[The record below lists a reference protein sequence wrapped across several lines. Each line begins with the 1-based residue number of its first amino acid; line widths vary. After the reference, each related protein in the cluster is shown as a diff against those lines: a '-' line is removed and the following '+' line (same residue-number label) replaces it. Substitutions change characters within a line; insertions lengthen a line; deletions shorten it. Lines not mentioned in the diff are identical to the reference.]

1 MADIIHLLPD
11 SVANQIAAGEVI
23 QRPASL
29 IKELVEN
36 SIDAGADRVQVIV
49 TDAGK
54 TCVQVIDNGKG
65 MSETDAR
72 LSFERHATSKIQKA
86 DDLFSLQTMGFRGE
100 ALASIAAVA
109 QVELRTRT
117 AEDELGVSIQIEGSK
132 VTNQEVIA
140 CPVGANFSIK
150 NLFFNIPAR
159 RKFLKSNHTE
169 LSNIV
174 AEFERIALAHPELSF
189 HLSTPDSVLLDL
201 PSGNF
206 RQRIVNIFGRSL
218 DKQIIPLKVETPMVT
233 IVGFVGNPES
243 SKKKG
248 ARQFFFVNGRY
259 MRHPYFAK
267 AVQNA
272 YERLIP
278 EGDQVQFFLQM
289 VVDPSRID
297 VNIHPTKTEIKFED
311 EQAIWQILR
320 AAVRE
325 SLGKFNAIPTI
336 DFEAGESLNLPVF
349 QEGDFSDVQEPS
361 ISIDNDFNPF
371 LTGNAGDTSI
381 FSTSTT
387 AHSGLATNGNGFTN
401 LSTNTGGTS
410 QNATASGGNSPSTH
424 TPRGWENAFDVSQ
437 DENFTSTSHGNPA
450 LSTPN
455 ASFQWETPNTTDDQP
470 TLYAQLGESVQ
481 QHWEIAT
488 LDFIQYKGRYL
499 LAPTDEGLLIID
511 QHRAHM
517 RILFDDYV
525 RQISRHEQAAQ
536 GLLFPQIIEVAP
548 NQMAIL
554 QAIESELTDI
564 GFELSYLG
572 NNSYSVLSAPAS
584 IDGID
589 PVLLLQNIL
598 DDAQQHDTEIHEE
611 VVNSIALSM
620 ARKSALPVGQFLN
633 TDEMRDLATKLFQ
646 SSEPSFAPNGKT
658 IFQII
663 PHRLLTQKLE

>member
-72 LSFERHATSKIQKA
+72 LSFERHATSKIRQA
-86 DDLFSLQTMGFRGE
+86 DDLFSLKTMGFRGE

-117 AEDELGVSIQIEGSK
+117 AEEELGVSIQIEGSK
-132 VTNQEVIA
+132 VINQEVIA

-169 LSNIV
+169 LSNII
-174 AEFERIALAHPELSF
+174 AEFERIALAHPELTF
-189 HLSTPDSVLLDL
+189 QLHTPDAVLLDL

-206 RQRIVNIFGRSL
+206 RQRIVNIFGRNI
-218 DKQIIPLKVETPMVT
+218 DKHLIPLKVETPMVS
-233 IVGFVGNPES
+233 IIGFVGSPES

-259 MRHPYFAK
+259 MRHAYFAK

-278 EGDQVQFFLQM
+278 EGDQVHFFLQM
-289 VVDPSRID
+289 IVDPARID

-336 DFEAGESLNLPVF
+336 DFEAGDPLDLPVF
-349 QEGDFSDVQEPS
+349 PTGDFSEVQEPS
-361 ISIDNDFNPF
+361 ISINHDFDPFVMGNSGSTSPFTSETLDNSFSSSQANRF
-371 LTGNAGDTSI
+371 AALSASTGAAT
-381 FSTSTT
+381 STSTT
-387 AHSGLATNGNGFTN
+387 HSPKSSHRGWEEVFAASQEE
-401 LSTNTGGTS
+401 LSTNS
-410 QNATASGGNSPSTH
+410 
-424 TPRGWENAFDVSQ
+424 FDK
-437 DENFTSTSHGNPA
+437 HGVGSSNEH
-450 LSTPN
+450 
-455 ASFQWETPNTTDDQP
+455 SFQWETSPTDEHQP
-470 TLYAQLGESVQ
+470 TLYSQLAQGEQPV
-481 QHWEIAT
+481 WEIAT
-488 LDFIQYKGRYL
+488 QDFLQYQGRYL
-499 LAPTDEGLLIID
+499 LSPTKEGLLIID

-525 RQISRHEQAAQ
+525 NQIARHTHASQ
-536 GLLFPQIIEVAP
+536 GLLFPQILEVAP
-548 NQMAIL
+548 NQLAII
-554 QAIESELTDI
+554 QAIEAELTDI

-572 NNSYSVLSAPAS
+572 NNSYSVLSAPAD
-584 IDGID
+584 IEGID
-589 PVLLLQNIL
+589 PVVLLQSIL
-598 DDAQQHDTEIHEE
+598 EDAQQHNVAVHEE

-620 ARKSALPVGQFLN
+620 ARKSALPIGQLLSM
-633 TDEMRDLATKLFQ
+633 DEMRDLATKLFQ
-646 SSEPSFAPNGKT
+646 SSQPSFAPDGRN
-658 IFQII
+658 IYQIL
-663 PHRLLTQKLE
+663 PHRLITQKLD

>member
-1 MADIIHLLPD
+1 MPDIIHLLPD

-36 SIDAGADRVQVIV
+36 SIDAGADRIQVIV

-72 LSFERHATSKIQKA
+72 LSFERHATSKIRQA
-86 DDLFSLQTMGFRGE
+86 DDLFSLKTMGFRGE

-132 VTNQEVIA
+132 VINQEVIA

-174 AEFERIALAHPELSF
+174 AEFERIALAHPELTF
-189 HLSTPDSVLLDL
+189 QLHTPDAVLLDL

-206 RQRIVNIFGRSL
+206 RQRIVNIFGRNT
-218 DKQIIPLKVETPMVT
+218 DKHLIPLKVETPMVS
-233 IVGFVGNPES
+233 IVGFVGSPES

-278 EGDQVQFFLQM
+278 DGDQVQFFLQM
-289 VVDPSRID
+289 VVDPARID

-336 DFEAGESLNLPVF
+336 DFEVGDPLDLPVF
-349 QEGDFSDVQEPS
+349 PSGDFSEIQEPS
-361 ISIDNDFNPF
+361 ISIDQDFNPF
-371 LTGNAGDTSI
+371 LAGNAGDISTFSAAQAEKTSPTSVVNSFTSMSASHSTTSGPSSPASRTTPARGWEEAFSASQDN
-381 FSTSTT
+381 FSTPSF
-387 AHSGLATNGNGFTN
+387 G
-401 LSTNTGGTS
+401 
-410 QNATASGGNSPSTH
+410 QPATAS
-424 TPRGWENAFDVSQ
+424 SQ
-437 DENFTSTSHGNPA
+437 
-450 LSTPN
+450 STP
-455 ASFQWETPNTTDDQP
+455 FQWESPTEAEVQP
-470 TLYAQLGESVQ
+470 TLYSQLGEGAQ
-481 QHWEIAT
+481 QNWEIAT
-488 LDFIQYKGRYL
+488 QDFLQYKGRYL
-499 LAPTDEGLLIID
+499 LSPSNEGLLIID

-517 RILFDDYV
+517 RILFDEYV
-525 RQISRHEQAAQ
+525 NQITKHTHAAQ

-548 NQMAIL
+548 NQLAII
-554 QAIESELTDI
+554 QTIEKELNDI
-564 GFELSYLG
+564 GFDLSYLG
-572 NNSYSVLSAPAS
+572 NNSYSVLSAPAG

-589 PVLLLQNIL
+589 PVILLQSIL
-598 DDAQQHDTEIHEE
+598 EDAQQHDIAVHEE

-620 ARKSALPVGQFLN
+620 ARKSALPIGQLLS

-646 SSEPSFAPNGKT
+646 SNEPSFAPDGKT
-658 IFQII
+658 IFQIV